1 MKIRAE
7 IDLYVVHNEKTFHI
21 SPRKEYNGPTHP
33 FLVEAMLGY
42 LRRRQP
48 IQIEIEDREL
58 STLPPHIQDMLLQ
71 YTQIGNVT
79 IIDTN
84 KKNEQNEVDAY
95 KQATV
100 DGKSEPQEVNENNT
114 QLEQN
119 TEETLSSE
127 ATENQKTKR
136 KKKNNTQ

>member
-1 MKIRAE
+1 MKIRSD
-7 IDLYVVHNEKTFHI
+7 IDLYVAYNEKTFHI
-21 SPRKEYNGPTHP
+21 SPKKEYNGPPHQ

-42 LRRRQP
+42 IRRRQP
-48 IQIEIEDREL
+48 IHIEIEDREL
-58 STLPPHIQDMLLQ
+58 NTLPPHIQDILSQ
-71 YTQIGNVT
+71 YKQLGNVT

-84 KKNEQNEVDAY
+84 KESAKNASDTY
-95 KQATV
+95 KQVT
-100 DGKSEPQEVNENNT
+100 DEQESEPQEVNESNT

-119 TEETLSSE
+119 TDGTLSSE